1 MSGVFQPEFDPGAI
15 IDRSRLSVLQW
26 RTITLCAMV
35 AMLDGFDTQAIAF
48 VAPVIA
54 HELNIDSTAFGM
66 VFGIGLLGLM
76 IGALILGP
84 AADRFGRKPVIIL
97 STLVFGTF
105 AVVTSLSTSLPDLML
120 YRFLTGLGLGGAM
133 PNIIAITSE
142 YAPRR
147 QRATL
152 VTLMFCGFPLGA
164 VLGGVVSAHLIAT
177 YGWPVVFYVGGTL
190 PLALLPLLW
199 FGLPES
205 ICFLAARRDRYQN
218 SSRELLRI
226 VRRVDPGG
234 HYPDECRWLVN
245 EEPLKG
251 SPVKALFIDG
261 RAIGTL
267 LLWVVF
273 FSNLLVLYFLINWLP
288 AVLQRAGLPLERA
301 IIATVALNAGG
312 IVGGLL
318 LGRLVDK
325 RQPYGVLTVAY
336 ACAAVLVAAMGALE
350 PGSVLVLMSAIV
362 AAGFFVIGTQY
373 CMNALACNFYPTAL
387 RSTGVGWAHGI
398 GRIGSIIG
406 PVLGGIL
413 LSVGWSPGM
422 LFMAIAGPAAVSS
435 LAVFLLGRWQQQIV
449 RPTIASRAAAYS
461 TSPSLK

>member
-1 MSGVFQPEFDPGAI
+1 MSEVSQPEFDVSAI
-15 IDRSRLSVLQW
+15 IDRSRLSALQS
-26 RTITLCAMV
+26 RAILLCAMV
-35 AMLDGFDTQAIAF
+35 AILDGFDTQAIAF

-54 HELNIDSTAFGM
+54 HELNVDSTAFGM
-66 VFGIGLLGLM
+66 VFGSGLLGSM

-97 STLVFGTF
+97 STLVFGAF
-105 AVVTSLSTSLPDLML
+105 AAVTSLSTSLSDLML

-133 PNIIAITSE
+133 PNIIAITAE

-164 VLGGVVSAHLIAT
+164 VLGGGVTAHLIAA
-177 YGWPVVFYVGGTL
+177 YGWHAVFYVGGTL

-205 ICFLAARRDRYQN
+205 ISFLAARRDRHQN

-234 HYPDECRWLVN
+234 QYADDCRWLVN
-245 EEPLKG
+245 EERLKG
-251 SPVKALFIDG
+251 SPIKALFLDG

-267 LLWVVF
+267 LLWAVY
-273 FSNLLVLYFLINWLP
+273 FSNLLILYFLINWLP
-288 AVLQRAGLPLERA
+288 AVLQRAGLPIERA

-350 PGSVLVLMSAIV
+350 SGSVFVLMSAIV

-373 CMNALACNFYPTAL
+373 CMNVLAANFYPTGL
-387 RSTGVGWAHGI
+387 RSTGVGWALGI
-398 GRIGSIIG
+398 GRIGSIVG
-406 PVLGGIL
+406 PVLGGLL
-413 LSVGWSPGM
+413 LSLGWQFNT
-422 LFMAIAGPAAVSS
+422 LFMVIAVPAAISS
-435 LAVFLLGRWQQQIV
+435 LAVFLLGLRQRQIV
-449 RPTIASRAAAYS
+449 PPSMASSAEAAC
-461 TSPSLK
+461 TGLP

>member
-1 MSGVFQPEFDPGAI
+1 
-15 IDRSRLSVLQW
+15 
-26 RTITLCAMV
+26 MV
-35 AMLDGFDTQAIAF
+35 AILDGFDTQAIAF

-54 HELNIDSTAFGM
+54 HELNVDSTAFGM
-66 VFGIGLLGLM
+66 VFGVGLLGSM

-97 STLVFGTF
+97 STLVFGAF
-105 AVVTSLSTSLPDLML
+105 ATVTSLSTSLSDLML

-133 PNIIAITSE
+133 PNIIAITAE
-142 YAPRR
+142 YAPRH

-164 VLGGVVSAHLIAT
+164 VLGGVVTAHLIAA
-177 YGWPVVFYVGGTL
+177 YGWHAVFYVGGTL

-234 HYPDECRWLVN
+234 RYADDCRWLVN
-245 EEPLKG
+245 EERLKG
-251 SPVKALFIDG
+251 SPIKALFLDG

-267 LLWVVF
+267 LLWVVY
-273 FSNLLVLYFLINWLP
+273 FSNLLILYFLINWLP
-288 AVLQRAGLPLERA
+288 AVLQRAGLPIERA

-325 RQPYGVLTVAY
+325 RQPYGVLTVAF

-350 PGSVLVLMSAIV
+350 SGSVLVLMSAIV

-373 CMNALACNFYPTAL
+373 CMNALAANFYPTGL
-387 RSTGVGWAHGI
+387 RSTGIGWALGI
-398 GRIGSIIG
+398 GRIGSIVG
-406 PVLGGIL
+406 PVIGGIL
-413 LSVGWSPGM
+413 LSFEWSPSA
-422 LFMAIAGPAAVSS
+422 LFTTIAAPAAVSS
-435 LAVFLLGRWQQQIV
+435 LAVFVLGRWQQRIIS
-449 RPTIASRAAAYS
+449 PTIASRAGTTWVDG
-461 TSPSLK
+461 TSI